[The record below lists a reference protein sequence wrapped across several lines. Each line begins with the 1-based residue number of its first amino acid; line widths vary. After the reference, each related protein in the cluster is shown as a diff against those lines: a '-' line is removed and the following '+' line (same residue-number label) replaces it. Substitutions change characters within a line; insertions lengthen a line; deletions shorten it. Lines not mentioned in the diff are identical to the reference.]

1 MECAEILKLLCVALL
16 NNLHLSLECA
26 ALGVAI
32 TLIHGRKIANGATK
46 CPSMW
51 TENNI
56 HARPLGL
63 PFPKIGRV
71 IIMGQDGADKIAVGD
86 AAPSCG
92 I

>member
-1 MECAEILKLLCVALL
+1 LL

-56 HARPLGL
+56 HGRSRAVMMKGDPARS
-63 PFPKIGRV
+63 
-71 IIMGQDGADKIAVGD
+71 IIN
-86 AAPSCG
+86 
-92 I
+92 